1 MKNQPNF
8 AQEFGEISFCIF
20 NSLNKKTQLPPEAP
34 LIACISEVAPPPVC
48 NTTTKNNTDDTEDY
62 ETDQVLLR
70 DYPSLNKETLLFFIE
85 NTHDNDPVVDYH
97 DFVEDIL
104 ETIAE
109 EHLCTIEALP
119 EPSKAC
125 FSAIL
130 APDGLCKRG
139 PKCRYVHTLRE
150 LREQWLVMYRTLIAS
165 VHNPRNDLGSRSPY
179 PKQAIHV
186 DHNPPT
192 EFKQQPNRQFY
203 NANTAPR
210 DNNPYQSHYSN
221 KQPTPNNTSRTS
233 PEPTLVTNNP
243 YAKSP
248 APRIVLMLGGG

>member
-1 MKNQPNF
+1 MHIRSRPTP
-8 AQEFGEISFCIF
+8 CIRYT
-20 NSLNKKTQLPPEAP
+20 TQQVYTE
-34 LIACISEVAPPPVC
+34 
-48 NTTTKNNTDDTEDY
+48 DTEDY
-62 ETDQVLLR
+62 DTDQVLLR
-70 DYPSLNKETLLFFIE
+70 DYPLLNKETLLFFIE
-85 NTHDNDPVVDYH
+85 NTHGTDPVIDYH

-104 ETIAE
+104 EKIAE

-165 VHNPRNDLGSRSPY
+165 PHNPRNDLGTRSPY
-179 PKQAIHV
+179 PKQAAHV

-192 EFKQQPNRQFY
+192 EFKQQPNRQSF
-203 NANTAPR
+203 NANYAPR
-210 DNNPYQSHYSN
+210 DNNNSF
-221 KQPTPNNTSRTS
+221 
-233 PEPTLVTNNP
+233 
-243 YAKSP
+243 
-248 APRIVLMLGGG
+248 